1 MKSGMKW
8 ESDGK
13 QSAEERGINPGPFQV
28 RTDLAREAHDLAL
41 EKRTDGS
48 AIPGVRIEE
57 DEDRGIRVSWIWVE
71 DEEGA
76 RELGKKPGTY
86 LTLEVPGLRSKDS
99 KLQHRVAARF
109 AKEFGRF
116 LKETGVS
123 DDAKV
128 LIVGLGN
135 WNVTADALGPFVVKH
150 IMVTRHLFELIPEQ
164 VEEGYRPVS
173 AVSPGVLG
181 ITGIETSEIVHGIV
195 EKTRPDLVIAIDSL
209 ASRALTRVN
218 TTIQVAD
225 SGINPG
231 AGVGNRRKA
240 LTKETLGVPVIAV
253 GVPTVVD
260 AVTIVYDTLNLA
272 MAYLKREM
280 GKDKTGHPLDPINL
294 PDVRELEGQEVTQE
308 LRSRFL
314 GLIGGLSPEEKRQL
328 IHEVL
333 TPLGQ
338 NLIVTPKEVD
348 AFVSDIGKVVADG
361 LNCALHEAVTMDN
374 VSAHT
379 AG

>member
-1 MKSGMKW
+1 MKPRCS
-8 ESDGK
+8 
-13 QSAEERGINPGPFQV
+13 
-28 RTDLAREAHDLAL
+28 
-41 EKRTDGS
+41 
-48 AIPGVRIEE
+48 
-57 DEDRGIRVSWIWVE
+57 
-71 DEEGA
+71 
-76 RELGKKPGTY
+76 
-86 LTLEVPGLRSKDS
+86 
-99 KLQHRVAARF
+99 
-109 AKEFGRF
+109 
-116 LKETGVS
+116 
-123 DDAKV
+123 
-128 LIVGLGN
+128 IVGLGN

-150 IMVTRHLFELIPEQ
+150 IMVTRHLFELMPEQ

-272 MAYLKREM
+272 LAYLKREM
-280 GKDKTGHPLDPINL
+280 GKEKTGHPLDPVN
-294 PDVRELEGQEVTQE
+294 
-308 LRSRFL
+308 
-314 GLIGGLSPEEKRQL
+314 
-328 IHEVL
+328 
-333 TPLGQ
+333 
-338 NLIVTPKEVD
+338 
-348 AFVSDIGKVVADG
+348 
-361 LNCALHEAVTMDN
+361 
-374 VSAHT
+374 T
-379 AG
+379 AGFA

>member
-1 MKSGMKW
+1 MKW
-8 ESDGK
+8 EDGK
-13 QSAEERGINPGPFQV
+13 RFAEEKEVHAAPFQV
-28 RTDLAREAHDLAL
+28 RTDLAREAHDLAR

-48 AIPGVRIEE
+48 AVPGVRIEE

-71 DEEGA
+71 NDEGS

-99 KLQHRVAARF
+99 KLQHRVAVRF
-109 AKEFGRF
+109 AEEFGRF

-150 IMVTRHLFELIPEQ
+150 IMVTRHLFELMPEQ

-195 EKTRPDLVIAIDSL
+195 EKTRPDLVIAVDSL
-209 ASRALTRVN
+209 ASRSLTRVN

-231 AGVGNRRKA
+231 SGVGNRRKA

-260 AVTIVYDTLNLA
+260 AVTIVHDTLNLA
-272 MAYLKREM
+272 LAYLKREM
-280 GKDKTGHPLDPINL
+280 GKEKSGHPLDPVNL
-294 PDVRELEGQEVTQE
+294 PDLRELEEQEITQE
-308 LRSRFL
+308 MRSRFL

-348 AFVSDIGKVVADG
+348 AFVADIGKVVADG
-361 LNCALHEAVTMDN
+361 LNCALHEAVTIEN

>member
-1 MKSGMKW
+1 MKW
-8 ESDGK
+8 EDGK
-13 QSAEERGINPGPFQV
+13 RFAEKKEVHAAPFQV
-28 RTDLAREAHDLAL
+28 RTDLAREAHDLAR

-48 AIPGVRIEE
+48 AVPGVRIEE
-57 DEDRGIRVSWIWVE
+57 DEDRGILVSWIWVE
-71 DEEGA
+71 NDEGS

-99 KLQHRVAARF
+99 KLQHRVAVRF
-109 AKEFGRF
+109 AEEFGRF

-150 IMVTRHLFELIPEQ
+150 IMVTRHLFELMPEQ

-209 ASRALTRVN
+209 ASRSLTRVN

-231 AGVGNRRKA
+231 SGVGNRRKA

-260 AVTIVYDTLNLA
+260 AVTIVHDTLNLA
-272 MAYLKREM
+272 LAYLKREM
-280 GKDKTGHPLDPINL
+280 GKEKSGHPLDPVNL
-294 PDVRELEGQEVTQE
+294 PDLRELEEQEITQE
-308 LRSRFL
+308 MRSRFL

-348 AFVSDIGKVVADG
+348 AFVADIGKVVADG
-361 LNCALHEAVTMDN
+361 LNCALHEAVTIEN

>member
-8 ESDGK
+8 EDGK
-13 QSAEERGINPGPFQV
+13 RFAEKKEVHAAPFQV
-28 RTDLAREAHDLAL
+28 RTDLAREAHDLAR

-48 AIPGVRIEE
+48 AVPGVRIEE

-71 DEEGA
+71 NDEGS

-99 KLQHRVAARF
+99 KLQHRVAVRF
-109 AKEFGRF
+109 AEEFGRF

-150 IMVTRHLFELIPEQ
+150 IMVTRHLFELMPEQ

-209 ASRALTRVN
+209 ASRSLTRVN

-231 AGVGNRRKA
+231 SGVGNRRKA

-260 AVTIVYDTLNLA
+260 AVTIVHDTLNLA
-272 MAYLKREM
+272 LSYLKREM
-280 GKDKTGHPLDPINL
+280 GKEKSGHPLDPVNL
-294 PDVRELEGQEVTQE
+294 PDLRELEEQEITQE
-308 LRSRFL
+308 MRSRFL

-348 AFVSDIGKVVADG
+348 AFVADIGKVVADG
-361 LNCALHEAVTMDN
+361 LNCALHEAVTIEN

>member
-1 MKSGMKW
+1 MKW
-8 ESDGK
+8 EDGK
-13 QSAEERGINPGPFQV
+13 RFAEKKEVHAAPFQV
-28 RTDLAREAHDLAL
+28 RTDLAREAHDLAR

-48 AIPGVRIEE
+48 AVPGVRIEE

-71 DEEGA
+71 NDEGS

-99 KLQHRVAARF
+99 KLQHRVAVRF
-109 AKEFGRF
+109 AEEFGRF

-150 IMVTRHLFELIPEQ
+150 IMVTRHLFELMPEQ

-209 ASRALTRVN
+209 ASRSLTRVN

-231 AGVGNRRKA
+231 SGVGNRRKA

-260 AVTIVYDTLNLA
+260 AVTIVHDTLNLA
-272 MAYLKREM
+272 LAYLKREM
-280 GKDKTGHPLDPINL
+280 GKEKSGHPLDPVNL
-294 PDVRELEGQEVTQE
+294 PDLRELEEQEITQE
-308 LRSRFL
+308 MRSRFL

-348 AFVSDIGKVVADG
+348 DFVADIGKVVADG
-361 LNCALHEAVTMDN
+361 LNCALHEAVTIEN

>member
-1 MKSGMKW
+1 MKSGMLW
-8 ESDGK
+8 ESEGK
-13 QSAEERGINPGPFQV
+13 RLAEGRGLDTGSFQV

-48 AIPGVRIEE
+48 GIPGVRMEE
-57 DEDRGIRVSWIWVE
+57 DEERDIRVSWIWVE
-71 DEEGA
+71 NEEGA

-99 KLQHRVAARF
+99 KLQHRVAVRF

-135 WNVTADALGPFVVKH
+135 WNVTADALGPFVIKH
-150 IMVTRHLFELIPEQ
+150 IMVTRHLFELMPEQ

-231 AGVGNRRKA
+231 AGVGNKRKA

-260 AVTIVYDTLNLA
+260 AATIVYDTLNLA
-272 MAYLKREM
+272 MAYFKREM
-280 GKDKTGHPLDPINL
+280 SKEKTGHPLDPINT
-294 PDVRELEGQEVTQE
+294 PDVRELEGQEITQE

-314 GLIGGLSPEEKRQL
+314 GLMGGLPPEEKRQL

-348 AFVSDIGKVVADG
+348 AFVEDIGKVVADG
-361 LNCALHEAVTMDN
+361 LNCALHEAVTMDD

>member
-1 MKSGMKW
+1 MKW
-8 ESDGK
+8 EDGK
-13 QSAEERGINPGPFQV
+13 RFAEKKEVHAAPFQV
-28 RTDLAREAHDLAL
+28 RTDLAREAHDLAR

-48 AIPGVRIEE
+48 AVPGVRIEE

-71 DEEGA
+71 NDEGS

-99 KLQHRVAARF
+99 KLQHRVAVRF
-109 AKEFGRF
+109 AEEFGRF

-150 IMVTRHLFELIPEQ
+150 IMVTRHLFELMPEQ

-209 ASRALTRVN
+209 ASRSLTRVN

-231 AGVGNRRKA
+231 SGVGNRRKA

-260 AVTIVYDTLNLA
+260 AVTIVHDTLNLA
-272 MAYLKREM
+272 LAYVKREM
-280 GKDKTGHPLDPINL
+280 GKEKSGHPLDPVNL
-294 PDVRELEGQEVTQE
+294 PDLRELEEQEITQE
-308 LRSRFL
+308 MRSRFL

-348 AFVSDIGKVVADG
+348 AFVADIGKVVADG
-361 LNCALHEAVTMDN
+361 LNCALHEAVTIEN

>member
-1 MKSGMKW
+1 MKW
-8 ESDGK
+8 EDGK
-13 QSAEERGINPGPFQV
+13 RFAEKKEVHAAPFQV
-28 RTDLAREAHDLAL
+28 RTDLAREAHDLAR

-48 AIPGVRIEE
+48 AVPGVRIEE

-71 DEEGA
+71 NDEGS

-99 KLQHRVAARF
+99 KLQHRVAVRF
-109 AKEFGRF
+109 AEEFGRF

-150 IMVTRHLFELIPEQ
+150 IMVTRHLFELMPEQ

-209 ASRALTRVN
+209 ASRSLTRVN

-231 AGVGNRRKA
+231 SGVGNRRKA

-260 AVTIVYDTLNLA
+260 AVTIVHDTLNLA
-272 MAYLKREM
+272 LSYLKREM
-280 GKDKTGHPLDPINL
+280 GKEKSGHPLDPVNL
-294 PDVRELEGQEVTQE
+294 PDLRELEEQEITQE
-308 LRSRFL
+308 MRSRFL

-348 AFVSDIGKVVADG
+348 AFVADIGKVVADG
-361 LNCALHEAVTMDN
+361 LNCALHEAVTIEN

>member
-1 MKSGMKW
+1 MKW
-8 ESDGK
+8 EDGK
-13 QSAEERGINPGPFQV
+13 RFAEKKEVHAAPFQV
-28 RTDLAREAHDLAL
+28 RTDLAREAHDLAR

-48 AIPGVRIEE
+48 AVPGVRIEE

-71 DEEGA
+71 NDEGS

-99 KLQHRVAARF
+99 KLQHRVAVRF
-109 AKEFGRF
+109 AEEFGRF

-150 IMVTRHLFELIPEQ
+150 IMVTRHLFELMPEQ

-209 ASRALTRVN
+209 ASRSLTRVN

-231 AGVGNRRKA
+231 SGVGNRRKA

-260 AVTIVYDTLNLA
+260 AVTIVHDTLNLA
-272 MAYLKREM
+272 LAYLKREM
-280 GKDKTGHPLDPINL
+280 GKEKSGHPLDPVNL
-294 PDVRELEGQEVTQE
+294 PDLRELEEQEITQE
-308 LRSRFL
+308 MRSRFL

-348 AFVSDIGKVVADG
+348 AFVADIGKVVADG

-374 VSAHT
+374 VSSHT
-379 AG
+379 GG

>member
-1 MKSGMKW
+1 MKW

-28 RTDLAREAHDLAL
+28 RTDLAREAHDLAR

-57 DEDRGIRVSWIWVE
+57 EEDNGIRVSWIWVE
-71 DEEGA
+71 NDEGA

-99 KLQHRVAARF
+99 KLQHRVAVRF

-123 DDAKV
+123 DDAGV
-128 LIVGLGN
+128 LVVGLGN
-135 WNVTADALGPFVVKH
+135 WNVTADALGPFVVRH
-150 IMVTRHLFELIPEQ
+150 IMVTRHLFELLPEQ
-164 VEEGYRPVS
+164 VERGYRPVS
-173 AVSPGVLG
+173 AISPGVLG

-225 SGINPG
+225 SGISPG

-240 LTKETLGVPVIAV
+240 LTKETLGVPVISV

-272 MAYLKREM
+272 MAYLNREM
-280 GKDKTGHPLDPINL
+280 KKSKAGHPLDPVNL
-294 PDVRELEGQEVTQE
+294 PDLRELEGQEVTQE
-308 LRSRFL
+308 LKSQFF
-314 GLIGGLSPEEKRQL
+314 GLVGGLSPDEKRQL

-348 AFVSDIGKVVADG
+348 AFVADIGKVVADG
-361 LNCALHEAVTMDN
+361 LNCALHEAVTIEN

-379 AG
+379 PG

>member
-8 ESDGK
+8 EDGK
-13 QSAEERGINPGPFQV
+13 RFAEEKEVHAAPFQV
-28 RTDLAREAHDLAL
+28 RTDLAREAHDLAR

-48 AIPGVRIEE
+48 AVPGVRIEE

-71 DEEGA
+71 NDEGS

-99 KLQHRVAARF
+99 KLQHRVAVRF
-109 AKEFGRF
+109 AEEFGRF

-150 IMVTRHLFELIPEQ
+150 IMVTRHLFELMPEQ

-209 ASRALTRVN
+209 ASRSLTRVN

-231 AGVGNRRKA
+231 SGVGNRRKA

-260 AVTIVYDTLNLA
+260 AVTIVHDTLNLA
-272 MAYLKREM
+272 LAYLKREM
-280 GKDKTGHPLDPINL
+280 GKEKSGHPLDPVNL
-294 PDVRELEGQEVTQE
+294 PDLRELEEQEITQE
-308 LRSRFL
+308 MRSRFL

-348 AFVSDIGKVVADG
+348 AFVADIGKVVADG
-361 LNCALHEAVTMDN
+361 LNCALHEAVTIEN

>member
-8 ESDGK
+8 EDGK
-13 QSAEERGINPGPFQV
+13 RFAEKKEVHAAPFQV
-28 RTDLAREAHDLAL
+28 RTDLAREAHDLAR

-48 AIPGVRIEE
+48 AVPGVRIEE

-71 DEEGA
+71 NDEGS

-99 KLQHRVAARF
+99 KLQHRVAVRF
-109 AKEFGRF
+109 AEEFGRF

-150 IMVTRHLFELIPEQ
+150 IMVTRHLFELMPEQ

-209 ASRALTRVN
+209 ASRSLTRVN

-231 AGVGNRRKA
+231 SGVGNRRKA

-260 AVTIVYDTLNLA
+260 AVTIVHDTLNLA
-272 MAYLKREM
+272 LAYLKREM
-280 GKDKTGHPLDPINL
+280 GKEKSGHPLDPVNL
-294 PDVRELEGQEVTQE
+294 PDLRELEEQEITQE
-308 LRSRFL
+308 MRSRFL

-348 AFVSDIGKVVADG
+348 AFVADIGKVVADG
-361 LNCALHEAVTMDN
+361 LNCALHEAVTIEN

>member
-1 MKSGMKW
+1 MKW
-8 ESDGK
+8 EDGK
-13 QSAEERGINPGPFQV
+13 RFAEKKEVHAAPFQV
-28 RTDLAREAHDLAL
+28 RTDLAREAHDLAR

-48 AIPGVRIEE
+48 AVPGVRIEE

-71 DEEGA
+71 NDEGS

-99 KLQHRVAARF
+99 KLQHRVAVRF
-109 AKEFGRF
+109 AEEFGRF

-150 IMVTRHLFELIPEQ
+150 IMVTRHLFELMPEQ

-209 ASRALTRVN
+209 ASRSLTRVN

-231 AGVGNRRKA
+231 SGVGNRRKA

-260 AVTIVYDTLNLA
+260 AVTIVHDTLNLA
-272 MAYLKREM
+272 LAYLKREM
-280 GKDKTGHPLDPINL
+280 GKEKSGHPLDPVNL
-294 PDVRELEGQEVTQE
+294 PDLRELEEQEITQE
-308 LRSRFL
+308 MRSRFL

-348 AFVSDIGKVVADG
+348 AFVADIGKVVADG
-361 LNCALHEAVTMDN
+361 LNCALHEAVTIEN

>member
-1 MKSGMKW
+1 MKW
-8 ESDGK
+8 EDGK
-13 QSAEERGINPGPFQV
+13 RFAEKKEVHAAPFQV
-28 RTDLAREAHDLAL
+28 RTDLAREAHDLAR

-48 AIPGVRIEE
+48 AVPGVRIEE
-57 DEDRGIRVSWIWVE
+57 DEDRGILVSWIWVE
-71 DEEGA
+71 NDEGS

-99 KLQHRVAARF
+99 KLQHRVAVRF
-109 AKEFGRF
+109 AEEFGRF

-150 IMVTRHLFELIPEQ
+150 IMVTRHLFELMPEQ

-209 ASRALTRVN
+209 ASRSLTRVN

-231 AGVGNRRKA
+231 SGVGNRRKA

-260 AVTIVYDTLNLA
+260 AVTIVHDTLNLA
-272 MAYLKREM
+272 LAYLKREM
-280 GKDKTGHPLDPINL
+280 GKEKSGHPLDPVNL
-294 PDVRELEGQEVTQE
+294 PDLRELEEQEITQE
-308 LRSRFL
+308 MRSRFL

-348 AFVSDIGKVVADG
+348 DFVADIGKVVADG
-361 LNCALHEAVTMDN
+361 LNCALHEAVTIEN

>member
-1 MKSGMKW
+1 MKW
-8 ESDGK
+8 EDGK
-13 QSAEERGINPGPFQV
+13 RFAEKKEVHAAPFQV
-28 RTDLAREAHDLAL
+28 RTDLAREAHDLAR

-48 AIPGVRIEE
+48 AVPGVRIEE

-71 DEEGA
+71 NDEGF

-99 KLQHRVAARF
+99 KLQHRVAVRF
-109 AKEFGRF
+109 AEEFGRF

-150 IMVTRHLFELIPEQ
+150 IMVTRHLFELMPEQ

-209 ASRALTRVN
+209 ASRSLTRVN

-231 AGVGNRRKA
+231 SGVGNRRKA

-260 AVTIVYDTLNLA
+260 AVTIVHDTLNLA
-272 MAYLKREM
+272 LAYLKREM
-280 GKDKTGHPLDPINL
+280 GKEKSGHPLDPVNL
-294 PDVRELEGQEVTQE
+294 PDLRELEEQEDRAGDEEPVP
-308 LRSRFL
+308 RFDRRAL
-314 GLIGGLSPEEKRQL
+314 PRREAAVDPRG
-328 IHEVL
+328 VL

-348 AFVSDIGKVVADG
+348 AFVADIGKVVADG
-361 LNCALHEAVTMDN
+361 LNCALHEAVTIEN

>member
-1 MKSGMKW
+1 MKW
-8 ESDGK
+8 EDGK
-13 QSAEERGINPGPFQV
+13 RFAEEKEVHAAPFQV
-28 RTDLAREAHDLAL
+28 RTDLAREAHDLAR

-48 AIPGVRIEE
+48 AVPGVRIEE

-71 DEEGA
+71 NDEGS

-99 KLQHRVAARF
+99 KLQHRVAVRF
-109 AKEFGRF
+109 AEEFGRF

-150 IMVTRHLFELIPEQ
+150 IMVTRHLFELMPEQ

-209 ASRALTRVN
+209 ASRSLTRVN

-231 AGVGNRRKA
+231 SGVGNRRKA

-260 AVTIVYDTLNLA
+260 AVTIVHDTLNLA
-272 MAYLKREM
+272 LAYLKREM
-280 GKDKTGHPLDPINL
+280 GKEKSGHPLDPVNL
-294 PDVRELEGQEVTQE
+294 PDLRELEEQEITQE
-308 LRSRFL
+308 MRSRFL

-348 AFVSDIGKVVADG
+348 AFVADIGKVVADG
-361 LNCALHEAVTMDN
+361 LNCALHEAVTIEN

>member
-1 MKSGMKW
+1 MKW
-8 ESDGK
+8 EDGK
-13 QSAEERGINPGPFQV
+13 RFAEKKEVHAAPFQV
-28 RTDLAREAHDLAL
+28 RTDLAREAHDLAR

-48 AIPGVRIEE
+48 AVPGVRIEE

-71 DEEGA
+71 NDEGS

-99 KLQHRVAARF
+99 KLQHRVAVRF
-109 AKEFGRF
+109 AEEFGRF

-150 IMVTRHLFELIPEQ
+150 IMVTRHLFELMPEQ

-209 ASRALTRVN
+209 ASRSLTRVN

-231 AGVGNRRKA
+231 SGVGNRRKA

-260 AVTIVYDTLNLA
+260 AVTIVHDTLNLA
-272 MAYLKREM
+272 LSYLKREM
-280 GKDKTGHPLDPINL
+280 GKEKSGHPLDPVNL
-294 PDVRELEGQEVTQE
+294 PDLRELEEQEITQE
-308 LRSRFL
+308 MRSRFL

-348 AFVSDIGKVVADG
+348 DFVADIGKVVADG
-361 LNCALHEAVTMDN
+361 LNCALHEAVTIEN